1 MSDKIEGNNM
11 KKLILVVA
19 FIAVLG
25 IVTVVGTKMLHS
37 EQNQQYIER
46 ILREDISVQTKLGE
60 IRKYKISKVGRF
72 AGSPNE
78 QSNDYYI
85 LNVTGEKSFAV
96 VKIKLYKNNN
106 GEIERYKISM
116 EE

>member
-1 MSDKIEGNNM
+1 
-11 KKLILVVA
+11 
-19 FIAVLG
+19 
-25 IVTVVGTKMLHS
+25 MLHT

-46 ILREDISVQTKLGE
+46 ILHEDISVQTKLGE

-72 AGSPNE
+72 TGSPNE

-85 LNVTGEKSFAV
+85 LKVNGENSSAFV
-96 VKIKLYKNNN
+96 YIKLYKNKN